1 MATKIQNQEKSND
14 QHNYIFFLS
23 LVDIKA
29 PLPFEIIPN
38 HFIERAKP
46 SQINVIKNF
55 LKEYGIILPV
65 IYAYE
70 KSQVQAIPRE
80 NGDIEY
86 QSELLPPEKWKYWVI
101 SYKGRSKEIQHLQN
115 ATLLLKEQIEF
126 GPEFRLNNE
135 LSLRMSNFPATLS
148 YLTSNEVIHSIQPT
162 AQISTD
168 DLKNIQLYYSLI
180 KGLKQ
185 EYSYIINAIN
195 LLNEL
200 RALPRESDFISIGLF
215 SIIESLLSHN
225 PKLDYFHDSIKHQI
239 KTKIPLLKKRFVRM
253 LDYGEYFKNGVKE
266 EKILSNLYD
275 YRSAIV
281 HAGNSAIP
289 NDLSSIL
296 IGKDEVRKFLVEL
309 TKLLIITALM
319 EPELVTD
326 LKSC

>member
-1 MATKIQNQEKSND
+1 MATKIQNQEKGND
-14 QHNYIFFLS
+14 QNNYIFFLS

-38 HFIERAKP
+38 HFIDRVKP
-46 SQINVIKNF
+46 GQIKVIKNF
-55 LKEYGIILPV
+55 LKEYGLSHLS
-65 IYAYE
+65 IYVYE
-70 KSQVQAIPRE
+70 KSQVQAISRE

-86 QSELLPPEKWKYWVI
+86 QSELLPPEKWKYWAI
-101 SYKGRSKEIQHLQN
+101 SYKGRSQEIQNIQN
-115 ATLLLKEQIEF
+115 VTLLLKEQIEF
-126 GPEFRLNNE
+126 GPEFRLNDE
-135 LSLRMSNFPATLS
+135 SSLSMSNFPAIMS
-148 YLTSNEVIHSIQPT
+148 YLTSKEVIHSIQPT
-162 AQISTD
+162 AQISAE
-168 DLKNIQLYYSLI
+168 DLKNIQLYYSLL
-180 KGLKQ
+180 KGLKP
-185 EYSYIINAIN
+185 EYSYITNAIN

-239 KTKIPLLKKRFVRM
+239 KTKIPLLRKRFVRT

-281 HAGNSAIP
+281 HAGNSKIP

-296 IGKDEVRKFLVEL
+296 IGKEEVRKFLVEL